1 MEKLAHYNI
10 LEPLGTAGA
19 GNVFRARDTVHG
31 RTVLIRVVPQSIAG
45 HPAAR
50 ARFLRDARA
59 AATLSHPNIA
69 ALFEIGEDGP
79 HLFLA
84 MEFVP
89 GQSLRRVMGGRPVN
103 LRNAIEIAVQLAD
116 ALAEAHGQGF
126 VHGRLKPENVRVNP
140 KGQSKILDFGLAAW
154 TDGATEPGS
163 AESDV
168 DSYTPR
174 EQAGA
179 APMDAR
185 SDVFAL
191 GAVLFEMLT
200 GRAPAPSATA
210 GIGAVAAPAPS
221 SINPDVPPELDAIV
235 LRALARNP
243 DDRYQGAASISAEL
257 RSVGAILDIRS
268 GDREPPVARQGAVAP
283 RRRSRVSGRLVVAL
297 ALLTVV
303 VGVMW
308 WRGGGAIARL
318 WQRYM
323 GPPPAPVVMVTR
335 FEVDDPRR
343 RYWGDGLADDLAT
356 RLGSIPGLSVVSR
369 SATRRDVGFAE
380 VGGLQPGA
388 VLRGTVGVQNGRA
401 TLRLAL
407 LDARNRTSLWTS
419 EIVTEVAEILAVQTE
434 IAEAI
439 ARRLG
444 LTLEPSAARARKK
457 SDRVSE
463 GAYDLYLRGRQEV
476 TAGRPDRAVELYE
489 QAIGAG
495 EGFAELY
502 AALATALHRA
512 LAEGLIAEPAGAEA
526 RLREVASLAAAA
538 DPDLPEAALAQAI
551 AAESLPDALEHVR
564 RALELDPSLAEA
576 YLFAA
581 RAVADIEPARAG
593 ELLRRAAA
601 FDPQDPSAALER
613 ARVYRARDLDAAEMA
628 RLKASIASDVAALL
642 SQPLP

>member
-10 LEPLGTAGA
+10 LEPLGTGSA
-19 GNVFRARDTVHG
+19 GNPFRARDTVHG
-31 RTVLIRVVPQSIAG
+31 RTVLIRVIPQSIAG
-45 HPAAR
+45 DPSTR

-84 MEFVP
+84 TEFVP
-89 GQSLRRVMGGRPVN
+89 GQSLRKVIGGRPVN
-103 LRNAIEIAVQLAD
+103 VRNAIEIAVQLAD

-126 VHGRLKPENVRVNP
+126 VHGRLRPEKVRVNP

-154 TDGATEPGS
+154 SDGVTEPGPTG
-163 AESDV
+163 SDL
-168 DSYTPR
+168 DPYRSPER
-174 EQAGA
+174 AGA

-185 SDVFAL
+185 PDLLAL

-200 GRAPAPSATA
+200 GRAPVPGTTA
-210 GIGAVAAPAPS
+210 GIGAAGPPAPS
-221 SINPDVPPELDAIV
+221 TINPDVPPELDVIV
-235 LRALARNP
+235 LRVLANSP

-268 GDREPPVARQGAVAP
+268 GDREPPVARQIAVAP
-283 RRRSRVSGRLVVAL
+283 RRRSRVSGRLVALVLLAVA
-297 ALLTVV
+297 

-308 WRGGGAIARL
+308 WRGGDTIARL
-318 WQRYM
+318 WQRYT
-323 GPPPAPVVMVTR
+323 GPPPAAVVMVMR

-343 RYWGDGLADDLAT
+343 RHWGDGLADDLAT
-356 RLGSIPGLSVVSR
+356 RLGLIPGLSVVSR
-369 SATRRDVGFAE
+369 SATRRDVGPAE
-380 VGGLQPGA
+380 LGALQPGA
-388 VLRGTVGVQNGRA
+388 VLRGTVRVRNGRA
-401 TLRLAL
+401 SLHLSL
-407 LDARNRTSLWTS
+407 LDARDRTPLWTG
-419 EIVTEVAEILAVQTE
+419 EIVTEVAEILAAETE

-439 ARRLG
+439 ARRLA

-489 QAIGAG
+489 QAIRDG
-495 EGFAELY
+495 EGFAEVY
-502 AALATALHRA
+502 AALATALHRS
-512 LAEGLIAEPAGAEA
+512 LAGGLLAEPARAEA

-551 AAESLPDALEHVR
+551 AAESLPDALGHAR
-564 RALELDPSLAEA
+564 RALELDPSFADA
-576 YLFAA
+576 YVFAA
-581 RAVADIEPARAG
+581 RAVAEIAPERVG
-593 ELLRRAAA
+593 ELLDRAAA
-601 FDPQDPSAALER
+601 FDASSSGVALEPVR
-613 ARVYRARDLDAAEMA
+613 AHGARDLDAAEMA
-628 RLKASIASDVAALL
+628 RLNASIASDLDALL
-642 SQPLP
+642 SPPLP